1 MTVFQVLRDYCKQI
15 EVTENL
21 HDYCQETECHCS
33 ELLCPELA
41 KIKHAKDKESKL
53 LEVKNEG

>member
-1 MTVFQVLRDYCKQI
+1 MTVFQVLRGYCKQI
-15 EVTENL
+15 ESVECL
-21 HDYCQETECHCS
+21 QDYCQEAEALCS
-33 ELLCPELA
+33 EVHCPALE